1 MPARGGDSG
10 LDSVAEYRVY
20 DVCMRTKTAA
30 RGDERSGGE
39 TRRALK
45 IGDVS
50 KQSGVGV
57 EALRFYEKAGL
68 LERPARTEGGYRL
81 YGAATLERLD
91 FIKRAQVL
99 GFSLNEIK
107 QIIDER
113 RAGASPCANVREIVR
128 GRLRE
133 LDERMAQMRRYR
145 RELAGALADWDAAG
159 DSEGHVCGLIE
170 GSRVGHHPEANGFD
184 RARRKGGGK

>member
-1 MPARGGDSG
+1 
-10 LDSVAEYRVY
+10 
-20 DVCMRTKTAA
+20 MRTKTAT
-30 RGDERSGGE
+30 RDVEQPGG
-39 TRRALK
+39 ALK
-45 IGDVS
+45 IGEVS
-50 KQSGVGV
+50 KRSGIGV

-99 GFSLNEIK
+99 GFSLSEIK
-107 QIIDER
+107 RIIDER

-128 GRLRE
+128 GRLTE
-133 LDERMAQMRRYR
+133 LDERMTQMRRFR
-145 RELAGALADWDAAG
+145 RELAAALAEWDATG

-170 GSRVGHHPEANGFD
+170 GSHIEHHPEAKRVGTP
-184 RARRKGGGK
+184 RRKGSKR